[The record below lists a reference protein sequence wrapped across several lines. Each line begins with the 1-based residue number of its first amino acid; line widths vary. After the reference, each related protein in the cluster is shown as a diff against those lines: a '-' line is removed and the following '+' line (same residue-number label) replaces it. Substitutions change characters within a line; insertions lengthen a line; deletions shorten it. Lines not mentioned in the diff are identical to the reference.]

1 MKDLGQLALAMGA
14 NVGLMLPKLRPLH
27 AVKLMRVS
35 VPGVGIRNG
44 EGTYLLLMTTAV
56 ARIGQAVATFPLT
69 AMAARVATA
78 AAVVVVL
85 IAAARAVEGRQHV
98 VYQRTVSSLT
108 IFIYANNGYRQTVV
122 YVVLKTHSKVQII
135 PSVAK

>member
-1 MKDLGQLALAMGA
+1 MVGQG
-14 NVGLMLPKLRPLH
+14 VVRSVKQGHQLPTLWRQ
-27 AVKLMRVS
+27 
-35 VPGVGIRNG
+35 
-44 EGTYLLLMTTAV
+44 
-56 ARIGQAVATFPLT
+56 IGQAVATFPLT